1 MRLLLFSMASCF
13 SSPSLA
19 LVVVSPEKRYSLNY
33 QLVIHSTFVLNSKPG
48 MISDL
53 ATIVFFFCLL
63 LQLVDETAQ
72 KIMDQVPKPLP
83 LADIMEQY
91 PVKYE
96 ESMNTVLVQ
105 EVIRYNRLLKVI
117 HSSLVDLRKA
127 LKGLVVMSQALET
140 MFNSIYNNTVPEM
153 WASKVSSDR

>member
-1 MRLLLFSMASCF
+1 M
-13 SSPSLA
+13 
-19 LVVVSPEKRYSLNY
+19 
-33 QLVIHSTFVLNSKPG
+33 G
-48 MISDL
+48 
-53 ATIVFFFCLL
+53 
-63 LQLVDETAQ
+63 
-72 KIMDQVPKPLP
+72 QVPKPLP
-83 LADIMEQY
+83 LADIMEKY

-140 MFNSIYNNTVPEM
+140 MFNSIYNNSVPEM
-153 WASKVSSDR
+153 WASKVSSLRQSLLVRKSVKGILKSLCLWVLCPGFIN

>member
-1 MRLLLFSMASCF
+1 MLQF
-13 SSPSLA
+13 
-19 LVVVSPEKRYSLNY
+19 
-33 QLVIHSTFVLNSKPG
+33 I
-48 MISDL
+48 
-53 ATIVFFFCLL
+53 CLL
-63 LQLVDETAQ
+63 TGLFPHTCHFNLFTQVVDEIAQ
-72 KIMDQVPKPLP
+72 KIMGQVPKPLP
-83 LADIMEQY
+83 LAEIMEKY

-140 MFNSIYNNTVPEM
+140 MFNSIYNNTVPKCGQARHM
-153 WASKVSSDR
+153 FKNFGKCSI

>member
-1 MRLLLFSMASCF
+1 M
-13 SSPSLA
+13 
-19 LVVVSPEKRYSLNY
+19 
-33 QLVIHSTFVLNSKPG
+33 
-48 MISDL
+48 
-53 ATIVFFFCLL
+53 
-63 LQLVDETAQ
+63 VDETAQ

-83 LADIMEQY
+83 LADIMEKY

-153 WASKVSSDR
+153 WASKVSALATALSTDSEAKILYRIDALTLYNECMHVKV

>member
-1 MRLLLFSMASCF
+1 M
-13 SSPSLA
+13 
-19 LVVVSPEKRYSLNY
+19 
-33 QLVIHSTFVLNSKPG
+33 G
-48 MISDL
+48 
-53 ATIVFFFCLL
+53 
-63 LQLVDETAQ
+63 
-72 KIMDQVPKPLP
+72 QVPKPLP
-83 LADIMEQY
+83 LAEIMEKY

-153 WASKVSSDR
+153 WASKVSILPCGKEKICPSGTHSVC

>member
-1 MRLLLFSMASCF
+1 M
-13 SSPSLA
+13 
-19 LVVVSPEKRYSLNY
+19 
-33 QLVIHSTFVLNSKPG
+33 
-48 MISDL
+48 
-53 ATIVFFFCLL
+53 
-63 LQLVDETAQ
+63 VDETAQ

-83 LADIMEQY
+83 LADIMEKY

-153 WASKVSSDR
+153 WASKVSALATALSY

>member
-1 MRLLLFSMASCF
+1 MFYLFS
-13 SSPSLA
+13 
-19 LVVVSPEKRYSLNY
+19 
-33 QLVIHSTFVLNSKPG
+33 QI
-48 MISDL
+48 
-53 ATIVFFFCLL
+53 
-63 LQLVDETAQ
+63 VDEIAQ
-72 KIMDQVPKPLP
+72 KIMGQVPKPLP
-83 LADIMEQY
+83 LAEIMEKY

-117 HSSLVDLRKA
+117 HSTLVDLRKA

-153 WASKVSSDR
+153 WASKVHKYCIYLVKGKELFYSGIHQYFLRNYVLSITRQAVP

>member
-1 MRLLLFSMASCF
+1 MHAIIDSILFSQ
-13 SSPSLA
+13 
-19 LVVVSPEKRYSLNY
+19 V
-33 QLVIHSTFVLNSKPG
+33 
-48 MISDL
+48 
-53 ATIVFFFCLL
+53 
-63 LQLVDETAQ
+63 VDEIAQ
-72 KIMDQVPKPLP
+72 KIMGQVPKPLP
-83 LADIMEQY
+83 LVEIMEKY

-140 MFNSIYNNTVPEM
+140 MFNSIYNNAVPEM
-153 WASKVSSDR
+153 WASKVCNCYRLAFWKGSCSIIACIAYSTPKH